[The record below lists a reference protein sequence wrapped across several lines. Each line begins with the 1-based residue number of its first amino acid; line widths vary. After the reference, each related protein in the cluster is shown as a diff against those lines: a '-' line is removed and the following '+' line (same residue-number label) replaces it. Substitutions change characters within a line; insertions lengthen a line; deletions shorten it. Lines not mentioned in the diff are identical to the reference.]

1 MRKIHEAFTI
11 IELLIVIVVI
21 GILAAISMVAYSG
34 IQRQAAETGLKVDLA
49 QAARQLGL
57 SQAENDEYPGED
69 DVITDG
75 LDIDLQPSA
84 DNTFQYTRTNEGAS
98 YCLTATSSRD
108 GVPSFMVSSDNTTPR
123 LATPDAACSGHMIVT
138 EDGDDIEG
146 TNVRIVERPYTHQG
160 QPNPRTWLVGQG
172 FEANETVHI
181 ERVFTVNGH
190 SSTETAIADTNG
202 SFEVLYNLCNN
213 HVYDITARG
222 QTSGYTAT
230 TSGRLYGATE
240 C

>member
-69 DVITDG
+69 DIITDG

-84 DNTFQYTRTNEGAS
+84 DNTFQYTRTDEGAS

-146 TNVRIVERPYTHQG
+146 TNVRIVERPYTHGG
-160 QPNPRTWLVGQG
+160 QPHPRTWLVGQG
-172 FEANETVHI
+172 FSANETVDI
-181 ERVFTVNGH
+181 ERVFTVNGF
-190 SSTETAIADTNG
+190 SSTEAITTDANG
-202 SFEVLYNLCNN
+202 SFEVLYDFCGNYI
-213 HVYDITARG
+213 YDISARG
-222 QTSGYTAT
+222 RVSGYTAA
-230 TSGRLYGATE
+230 TSGRLYGATA

>member
-34 IQRQAAETGLKVDLA
+34 IQRQAAETGLRVDLA

-69 DVITDG
+69 NVVTDG

-84 DNTFQYTRTNEGAS
+84 DNTFQYTRTGEGAG

-123 LATPDAACSGHMIVT
+123 VAVPGAICPGHIIAAEDGEGASIEWVSGNSGGEWAAWGAGVSGVGFMANEQVEVTLKSGYVGETYRTTTTVQASPDGTLSYTYHRSCGGLYFIEARGLSSGRFASTPDARELGGPC
-138 EDGDDIEG
+138 
-146 TNVRIVERPYTHQG
+146 
-160 QPNPRTWLVGQG
+160 
-172 FEANETVHI
+172 
-181 ERVFTVNGH
+181 
-190 SSTETAIADTNG
+190 
-202 SFEVLYNLCNN
+202 
-213 HVYDITARG
+213 
-222 QTSGYTAT
+222 
-230 TSGRLYGATE
+230 
-240 C
+240 

>member
-1 MRKIHEAFTI
+1 MRKTHKAFTI

-21 GILAAISMVAYSG
+21 GILAAISIVLYSG
-34 IQRQAAETGLKVDLA
+34 IQRQAVETGLKVDLA

-57 SQAENDEYPGED
+57 SQAENDKYPGED

-108 GVPSFMVSSDNTTPR
+108 GVPSFMVSSDDTTPR
-123 LATPDAACSGHMIVT
+123 VAAPGATCPGHTIAT

-146 TNVRIVERPYTHQG
+146 ANVRIEERPYTHWG
-160 QPNPRTWLVGQG
+160 QPHPRTWLVGQG
-172 FEANETVHI
+172 FEANEMVDI
-181 ERVFTVNGH
+181 ERIFTVNGY
-190 SSTETAIADTNG
+190 SSTATAIADTNG
-202 SFEVLYNLCNN
+202 SFEVLYDLCNN
-213 HVYDITARG
+213 DVYDITARG
-222 QTSGYTAT
+222 QTSGYIAT

>member
-1 MRKIHEAFTI
+1 MCKTHKAFTI

-21 GILAAISMVAYSG
+21 GILAAISIVLYSG
-34 IQRQAAETGLKVDLA
+34 IQRQAVETGLKVDLA

-108 GVPSFMVSSDNTTPR
+108 GVPSFMVSSENTTPR

-160 QPNPRTWLVGQG
+160 RPNPRTWLVGQG

-222 QTSGYTAT
+222 QTSGYIAT